1 MNDINIVLCI
11 YDPHGTYSKFA
22 DITITSIF
30 MNTSANVNVYII
42 HDKTLS
48 ADNRACLSAAAVKF
62 NQKISF
68 VDVGDE
74 VENIV
79 QDVDALTCNFSRGTL
94 FRLLIPELLPDI
106 KRVIYL
112 DCDVIVHMDIKELW
126 DSFSGEHP
134 VAAVIDNNPFPAY
147 DLHNIARAK
156 IRVDFRHYFCAGVLI
171 LDFEMIFQQFDFV
184 KAAKDFLI
192 KHQKIAYTLNGSVA
206 SDQDFLNSA
215 FKNNWQQ
222 LDVRFDR
229 FDIRSKDIPVQE
241 VINQKNTIWHLGSKT
256 WNRSLGLPTESL
268 FWYYFS
274 KSEHSDQMFASLLT
288 TLDQTRYMP
297 LPVGFIEWKRWCLGV
312 IKWPFLLMKRRL
324 TNFIKGIYLYI
335 S

>member
-1 MNDINIVLCI
+1 M
-11 YDPHGTYSKFA
+11 
-22 DITITSIF
+22 
-30 MNTSANVNVYII
+30 
-42 HDKTLS
+42 
-48 ADNRACLSAAAVKF
+48 R
-62 NQKISF
+62 
-68 VDVGDE
+68 
-74 VENIV
+74 
-79 QDVDALTCNFSRGTL
+79 
-94 FRLLIPELLPDI
+94 
-106 KRVIYL
+106 
-112 DCDVIVHMDIKELW
+112 
-126 DSFSGEHP
+126 
-134 VAAVIDNNPFPAY
+134 
-147 DLHNIARAK
+147 
-156 IRVDFRHYFCAGVLI
+156 

-274 KSEHSDQMFASLLT
+274 NC
-288 TLDQTRYMP
+288 R
-297 LPVGFIEWKRWCLGV
+297 
-312 IKWPFLLMKRRL
+312 
-324 TNFIKGIYLYI
+324 
-335 S
+335 